1 MGNAIHCRKSE
12 NLTAVFI
19 HERRLP
25 MSNEHK
31 CTYYI
36 ANHKCSKHSIEH
48 SWLALAGCVHGRHT
62 ESPFLSIDY
71 AYTLRPDIIQET
83 YTRNRHKHAA
93 LFWKPQARQSR
104 LAMPR
109 EIKCYHFLRKAR
121 VQRVFVKLVPT
132 KIQSKTAII
141 TITTAK
147 ENMKKYCILP
157 LMSWL

>member
-12 NLTAVFI
+12 NLTTVFI

-48 SWLALAGCVHGRHT
+48 SWLAPADCVNGRQT

-71 AYTLRPDIIQET
+71 VHTLRPENTPET
-83 YTRNRHKHAA
+83 GA
-93 LFWKPQARQSR
+93 S
-104 LAMPR
+104 
-109 EIKCYHFLRKAR
+109 
-121 VQRVFVKLVPT
+121 
-132 KIQSKTAII
+132 
-141 TITTAK
+141 
-147 ENMKKYCILP
+147 ILP
-157 LMSWL
+157 YSENRKHGKAGWRCQGRLNAITFCAKRVYKMFS

>member
-12 NLTAVFI
+12 NLTTVFI

-71 AYTLRPDIIQET
+71 AYTLRPDITQET
-83 YTRNRHKHAA
+83 GTSMLLYPENRKHGKAG
-93 LFWKPQARQSR
+93 WRCQGR
-104 LAMPR
+104 LNA
-109 EIKCYHFLRKAR
+109 ITFCAKR
-121 VQRVFVKLVPT
+121 VYKGF
-132 KIQSKTAII
+132 S
-141 TITTAK
+141 
-147 ENMKKYCILP
+147 
-157 LMSWL
+157 